1 MKWTGLYLLGY
12 ILLVVAALL
21 TLWKTG
27 ILATIAP
34 FWVGVGLLAAIGLGI
49 MIAVA
54 NSGKKE
60 TIEVDRG

>member
-1 MKWTGLYLLGY
+1 MKWTGLYLPGY

-27 ILATIAP
+27 VLATISS
-34 FWVGVGLLAAIGLGI
+34 FWLGVGLLAAIGLGI